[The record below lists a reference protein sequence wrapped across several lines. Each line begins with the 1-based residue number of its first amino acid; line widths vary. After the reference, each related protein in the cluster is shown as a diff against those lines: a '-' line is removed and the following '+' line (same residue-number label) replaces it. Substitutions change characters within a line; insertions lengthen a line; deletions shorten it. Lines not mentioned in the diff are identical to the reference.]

1 MVNCMEKMLRNKAV
15 ICSFLF
21 PALLL
26 FTVTVI
32 LPIGWS
38 VYYSFFNWNG
48 VSKMKFI
55 GIDNYIRMF
64 ADNNFKTAF
73 LNNILFLVA
82 NVLGQVGTGLL
93 LALMLTHID
102 KGRNLLKTFYF
113 VPTILSA
120 VALSQFFT
128 KFFSYEPLGVFNA
141 LLDLLH
147 FGDAKRAW
155 LGDSATAMGAV
166 ILIECYKSMPLY
178 MVILYSGLISI
189 PDNIIEAAKMDGAQG
204 IKMFVY
210 IKLPYLVNV
219 LTVALVMAVNKLM
232 QDGLLDE
239 NPIVSQ
245 VAAVSAGIVEDE
257 PLLDLCYT
265 EDSRA
270 QTDMNFVMNH
280 RGEFIELQ
288 GTGEGRAFTNR
299 ELHCLLDAGRAGV
312 RRLMKAQRE
321 ALRGIGGHLLP
332 PPMVV
337 VASGNAHKLQE
348 LTALFR
354 GVCQPVSMKEVGFE
368 GDIDENGST
377 FEENA
382 RIKAECVM
390 KATGLPTLADDSGL
404 SVDALGG
411 APGIYS
417 ARYAGE
423 HGNDRANNELLLKNM
438 DGVADRTC
446 RFVCAMALALPG
458 QETRI
463 VRGECEGTLLTAL
476 EGEGGFGYDP
486 LFLYQNGQTFAQ
498 MSPEEK
504 NQVSHRFHAVDQMR
518 DVLRA
523 LF

>member
-1 MVNCMEKMLRNKAV
+1 MEKMLRNKAV

-38 VYYSFFNWNG
+38 IYYSFFNWNG

-147 FGDAKRAW
+147 LGDAKRAW
-155 LGDSATAMGAV
+155 LGDSATAMVAV

-219 LTVALVMAVNKLM
+219 LTVALVMAVN
-232 QDGLLDE
+232 GLLKAFDIPYITTYGGPGRTTE
-239 NPIVSQ
+239 L
-245 VAAVSAGIVEDE
+245 VATYMYKIAFASTKYGYASAIAVFLAVESI
-257 PLLDLCYT
+257 L
-265 EDSRA
+265 
-270 QTDMNFVMNH
+270 
-280 RGEFIELQ
+280 
-288 GTGEGRAFTNR
+288 
-299 ELHCLLDAGRAGV
+299 
-312 RRLMKAQRE
+312 
-321 ALRGIGGHLLP
+321 
-332 PPMVV
+332 
-337 VASGNAHKLQE
+337 
-348 LTALFR
+348 
-354 GVCQPVSMKEVGFE
+354 
-368 GDIDENGST
+368 
-377 FEENA
+377 
-382 RIKAECVM
+382 
-390 KATGLPTLADDSGL
+390 
-404 SVDALGG
+404 
-411 APGIYS
+411 
-417 ARYAGE
+417 
-423 HGNDRANNELLLKNM
+423 
-438 DGVADRTC
+438 GVA
-446 RFVCAMALALPG
+446 
-458 QETRI
+458 
-463 VRGECEGTLLTAL
+463 LLRK
-476 EGEGGFGYDP
+476 F
-486 LFLYQNGQTFAQ
+486 
-498 MSPEEK
+498 MSGRS
-504 NQVSHRFHAVDQMR
+504 NAV
-518 DVLRA
+518 
-523 LF
+523 